1 MSYVVTDIDKYLKG
15 NKYDFYQ
22 LITKGWGAKD
32 KDVIEIKNLW
42 QEAEDATG
50 TNAKI
55 DKFKKLQD
63 KLNPFFDRAKSRLAK
78 DEETLKENDALS
90 FPDPMDQ
97 ADHDFDKS
105 LVKFADWPKAD
116 KFQNLSLEDANGDE
130 DGGKPYDVE
139 QMTRLAES
147 YGYDY
152 RNPEERKEFLSYVSK
167 AVQNK
172 ELDKIWNEKSL
183 GGVLVNIATPTTKEY
198 ARQNYENI
206 NGVKDLAPALAAD
219 VGVNTL
225 MAVSPAKI
233 GKVPVGANI
242 WAAPV
247 ARQAAE
253 YKLNN
258 KELTQAVKDAANEGM
273 TNIATPFALRGMYRW
288 GDRTI
293 SSFGN
298 KAKNAAQDKINQMAD
313 KAFETQQK
321 LKAGV
326 PYAEVHYTYSTPK
339 PVKLKN
345 GVVKPEANTKLTKE
359 FDKIEYKKL
368 DKNGNPVT
376 ITEEEYL
383 NSPTRITS
391 KELEEYGKYAP
402 VLRSKGNAGT
412 KTIAVEN
419 IYTPPRK
426 ETISEAMATANE
438 AGRDPVDILDPAD
451 YETLF
456 KTKPMESKWN
466 WGTRAFNNSDLVRAG
481 KDYLTNLQGRSKY
494 AGTAIGQ
501 LGQFIPPQIMEIKP
515 DFMSPKPKVDPNDP
529 EVKLYKRLYK
539 LHLDNKEL
547 IGEPKKPEK
556 LKNFTIQEIFG
567 GE

>member
-32 KDVIEIKNLW
+32 KDVIEIKNLG
-42 QEAEDATG
+42 QDAEDATG

-55 DKFKKLQD
+55 EKFKKLQD
-63 KLNPFFDRAKSRLAK
+63 KLNPFFDRAKNRLAK

-116 KFQNLSLEDANGDE
+116 KFQNLSLEDANGDD

-206 NGVKDLAPALAAD
+206 NGVKDLALPLAAD

-225 MAVSPAKI
+225 MAASPAKI

-242 WAAPV
+242 WSAPV

-253 YKLNN
+253 YALND
-258 KELTQAVKDAANEGM
+258 KDATQALKDAANEGM
-273 TNIATPFALRGMYRW
+273 TNIATPYALRGMYRW
-288 GDRTI
+288 GGRTVN
-293 SSFGN
+293 SFGN

-339 PVKLKN
+339 PVTLKN
-345 GVVKPEANTKLTKE
+345 GVVKPQANTKLTKE

-383 NSPTRITS
+383 NSPARITS

-402 VLRSKGNAGT
+402 VLRSEGNAGT
-412 KTIAVEN
+412 KTIAAEN

-456 KTKPMESKWN
+456 RTKPMESKWN
-466 WGTRAFNNSDLVRAG
+466 WGTRAFNNSDLVKAG
-481 KDYLTNLQGRSKY
+481 KNYVTNLQGRSKY

-501 LGQFIPPQIMEIKP
+501 LGQVVPPQIMEIKP
-515 DFMSPKPKVDPNDP
+515 DFMSPKPKVDHNDP